1 MDKRDG
7 KKSIFD
13 RIKSLWNSLPG
24 FVRFIGTL
32 LGIVIAVKA
41 LIPAAAVEITHFGAS
56 PEVIEP
62 GDTSILSWEISGA
75 NSITIE
81 PGIGAV
87 SSNGSLSVSP
97 SQTTTYKLV
106 ISGKEENKTASC
118 TVTVKN
124 DSPLITSFDASPNS
138 IKAGESAVLNWHVA
152 GTSNVIIEP
161 DIGTAAPSGTSSVSP
176 AKTTTYKLMAS
187 NGDKKDVAYCTI
199 TVGDNLTAPKGE
211 QVTQKSNLTSNKY
224 DLSIPQDNQSPPQ
237 ANSTASQNNLTSQN
251 TNPTNQGS
259 RPTVNFFNANPDM
272 INKGESS
279 SLNWSVSSATKISI
293 EPGIGT
299 VGLTGT
305 QRIFPNQNTTYI
317 LTATN
322 EFGSAD
328 ATKVVYVQDSSASTS
343 SSTQVSSKTL
353 PAPKQLLPANG
364 TAFDNSTSGT
374 TLEWT
379 AVSGAANYTVEI
391 DTYDSNSNSW
401 LSESAGSSI
410 IPGISTTSYP
420 FEFEAKGPGRWR
432 VWAVGSDGKESKKS
446 DWWNFNTV

>member
-1 MDKRDG
+1 MDKRDS

-13 RIKSLWNSLPG
+13 RIRSLWNSLPG

-32 LGIVIAVKA
+32 LGIAIAVKA
-41 LIPAAAVEITHFGAS
+41 LIPASVMEISHFGAS

-62 GDTSILSWEISGA
+62 GDNSILSWGVSGA

-97 SQTTTYKLV
+97 PQTTTYKLV
-106 ISGKEENKTASC
+106 ISGKGGDKTASC
-118 TVTVKN
+118 TVAVKK
-124 DSPLITSFDASPNS
+124 DAPLITSFDASPNS

-152 GTSNVIIEP
+152 GASNVTIEP
-161 DIGTAAPSGTSSVSP
+161 DIGVAEPTGTSSVSP
-176 AKTTTYKLMAS
+176 AKTTTYKLSAS
-187 NGDKKDVAYCTI
+187 NDDKKDVAFCTV
-199 TVGDNLTAPKGE
+199 TVGDNLTSPENDQVSPKEELTNPQGNLSSS
-211 QVTQKSNLTSNKY
+211 QINLTSPTT
-224 DLSIPQDNQSPPQ
+224 S
-237 ANSTASQNNLTSQN
+237 STLKGSL
-251 TNPTNQGS
+251 PTI
-259 RPTVNFFNANPDM
+259 NFFNANPDM
-272 INKGESS
+272 ISKGESS
-279 SLNWSVSSATKISI
+279 NLTWSVSSATRVSI

-305 QRIFPNQNTTYI
+305 QRIFPDKNTTYI

-322 EFGSAD
+322 ELGSVD
-328 ATKVVYVQDSSASTS
+328 ATKVVYVQESSAST

-364 TAFDNSTSGT
+364 TVFDNSTFGT

-401 LSESAGSSI
+401 LSESAGSTV
-410 IPGISTTSYP
+410 IPGVSTTSYS
-420 FEFEAKGPGRWR
+420 FEFPTRVPGRWR
-432 VWAVGSDGKESKKS
+432 IWAVGSDGKESMKS
-446 DWWNFNTV
+446 DWWNFNTI